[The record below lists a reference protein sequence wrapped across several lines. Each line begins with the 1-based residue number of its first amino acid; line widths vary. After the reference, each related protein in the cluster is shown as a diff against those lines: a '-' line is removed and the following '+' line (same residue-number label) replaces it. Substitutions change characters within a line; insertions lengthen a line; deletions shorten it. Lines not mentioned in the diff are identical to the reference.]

1 MSELR
6 TGSSRRDAPHQP
18 HAQWLCPGTTNGTAR
33 SAVDRHIGRPSARGS
48 FISPVLVRFRSGYE
62 GGGGDGSELQLLMR
76 SLEEF
81 FQAEAAGALHLRIGL
96 KPQQ

>member
-1 MSELR
+1 VTL
-6 TGSSRRDAPHQP
+6 
-18 HAQWLCPGTTNGTAR
+18 L
-33 SAVDRHIGRPSARGS
+33 
-48 FISPVLVRFRSGYE
+48 ISPTLNGYVPGPPTVLRALPSIATSDGPVRFRSGYE